1 MSNRFKVRRDGDSH
15 DFLWEVINPEGDTAN
30 WFVHWSNA
38 VYAAH
43 HYATRRLVHEANRSS
58 RG

>member
-1 MSNRFKVRRDGDSH
+1 MSDRFKVRRDVGH
-15 DFLWEVINPEGDTAN
+15 GFLWKVINPEGDTAN

-43 HYATRRLVHEANRSS
+43 E
-58 RG
+58 